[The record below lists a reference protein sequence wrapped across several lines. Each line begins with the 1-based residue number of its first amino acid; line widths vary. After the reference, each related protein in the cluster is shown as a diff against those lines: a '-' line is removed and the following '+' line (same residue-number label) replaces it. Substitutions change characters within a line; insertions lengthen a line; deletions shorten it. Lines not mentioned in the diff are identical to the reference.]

1 MMLFCT
7 ALSATFLMAQGG
19 SDTAG
24 HKMITR
30 KIVIRTYPGDTSH
43 LTSGKLTQKSFM
55 NFGFARVSPLQNHP
69 NAMPE
74 LSTLNS
80 NHIGFSSEYGSRLG
94 NSRFLF
100 WFGIKYDILNYR
112 FENPDARLKA
122 RNSIFEARFD
132 SSANS
137 AKSKVVVNYLG
148 VPLALSYHSDKN
160 NPEEGLTIRAGFV
173 AGYRV
178 RTHTK
183 VKLENGS
190 KDKEFDDFNF
200 NDFMVT
206 PFIEA
211 IYNNFGFYIRMNRT
225 PVFKNNQGMAANGIQ
240 FGVVMM

>member
-1 MMLFCT
+1 MLCCAASSVT
-7 ALSATFLMAQGG
+7 VLMAQGG
-19 SDTAG
+19 SDTAEQ
-24 HKMITR
+24 KVFTR
-30 KIVIRTYPGDTSH
+30 KVVIRTFPGDTSH
-43 LTSGKLTQKSFM
+43 LSSGKLTQNSFM
-55 NFGFARVSPLQNHP
+55 NFGFARVSPVQMHP

-80 NHIGFSSEYGSRLG
+80 NHIGISSEYGSRLG
-94 NSRFLF
+94 NSRFRF

-112 FENPDARLKA
+112 FENPDARLKP
-122 RNSIFEARFD
+122 RNGIFDARFD

-137 AKSKVVVNYLG
+137 VKSKVVVNYLG
-148 VPLALSYHSDKN
+148 VPLALSYHTDKN
-160 NPEEGLTIRAGFV
+160 NPEEGLTIRAGIV

-183 VKLENGS
+183 VKLENGN

-211 IYNNFGFYIRMNRT
+211 LYNNFGFYIRMNRT